1 MKNRR
6 MVKFGED
13 IDDVVDNNEDSSS
26 SSSSSSW
33 GEFVAHDDDDDDD
46 DEESFDEDVEYDDDD
61 INVFTPGGKMYQL
74 GAEFEDDYDYEK
86 ERMKKCG
93 RDKGMPS
100 EMRYFDTAKI
110 YVKSGNGGNGVIA
123 FRREKFVPNG
133 GPSGGNGGI
142 GGDVAFTADENM
154 HSLQIFRKKVH
165 HRAKSG
171 KHGGGSKCNG
181 ANGDHLEINVPAGT
195 IVRDSQTRE
204 ILCELLRHGESK
216 TIIAGG
222 RGGRGNASFKTSKN
236 KVPMLASPAAQN
248 KRILET

>member
-1 MKNRR
+1 MKGS
-6 MVKFGED
+6 V
-13 IDDVVDNNEDSSS
+13 
-26 SSSSSSW
+26 
-33 GEFVAHDDDDDDD
+33 
-46 DEESFDEDVEYDDDD
+46 ESDDDD
-61 INVFTPGGKMYQL
+61 IGVFTPGGKMYQL

-86 ERMKKCG
+86 ERMKKLG
-93 RDKGMPS
+93 RVKGMPS

-110 YVKSGNGGNGVIA
+110 YVGRSGNGGNGVIA

-165 HRAKSG
+165 HRAKGG
-171 KHGGGSKCNG
+171 KHGVRGR
-181 ANGDHLEINVPAGT
+181 NVAVQAVITWRLMCPAGT

-236 KVPMLASPAAQN
+236 KVPMLANYEEGQEMWIELELKLVADVGVIGAPNAGKSSLLAAVSAARP
-248 KRILET
+248 KIADYPFTTIVRI